1 MESRKRQPSSAWS
14 GKQSAITPATLAFV
28 MSFVA
33 IHSTKDE
40 FVSVDDIKR
49 VMGRALEPKQLW
61 LIEADDHRFSGK
73 EQELNQ
79 KLLDAIAWIKSRRR

>member
-1 MESRKRQPSSAWS
+1 V
-14 GKQSAITPATLAFV
+14 TPLPV
-28 MSFVA
+28 VA
-33 IHSTKDE
+33 IHSTTDE

-61 LIEADDHRFSGK
+61 LIEAQDHRFSGK

-79 KLLDAIAWIKSRRR
+79 KLLDAIAWIKARHS

>member
-1 MESRKRQPSSAWS
+1 LSSGLI
-14 GKQSAITPATLAFV
+14 GKVAPLPV
-28 MSFVA
+28 VA

-40 FVSVDDIKR
+40 SVSVDDIKR
-49 VMGRALEPKQLW
+49 VMGRTLDPKQLW

-79 KLLDAIAWIKSRRR
+79 KLLDAIAWMTSQRR